1 MVDKPYR
8 WTFWSWNRVFIAGKQ
23 EQEERRH
30 WGDHPNISNS
40 KLVPMA
46 DWEDFCWYYG
56 DCCCCCFPFTTST
69 RERRPCGIT
78 NTYFGH
84 GDLFISSCK
93 YSTTFGWSEPTVRTM
108 KSRYAMSAAIT
119 GERNVHLHW
128 LEKEGRGEGDGDG
141 DWPGA
146 VTCIMDYMYVSCWT
160 SSGILLFV
168 CIINSNSGRVTLLC
182 AEFIGNL
189 SVFFS
194 RAFCS
199 ISGHWY
205 GLLLSMST
213 RSARKLQ

>member
-1 MVDKPYR
+1 MESCLHPWQAAGGEETLR
-8 WTFWSWNRVFIAGKQ
+8 W
-23 EQEERRH
+23 
-30 WGDHPNISNS
+30 PS
-40 KLVPMA
+40 KHFQFQTCSHGWLT

-56 DCCCCCFPFTTST
+56 DCSCCCCFSFTTLT

-128 LEKEGRGEGDGDG
+128 LEKEGRGEGDGD
-141 DWPGA
+141 WPGA

-168 CIINSNSGRVTLLC
+168 CIINSNSGSYVALCRVHRELKRLL
-182 AEFIGNL
+182 
-189 SVFFS
+189 FS
-194 RAFCS
+194 CILQHQRAL
-199 ISGHWY
+199 IWIITINEH
-205 GLLLSMST
+205 T
-213 RSARKLQ
+213 